1 MEESKGFF
9 RNSCNYFNL
18 KNT

>member
-1 MEESKGFF
+1 MKESKGFF
-9 RNSCNYFNL
+9 GNSCNYFNL